1 MPISRP
7 ARRICVV
14 ATTSL
19 AVLLGTA
26 VPAAA
31 HVTVGCDD
39 AAPGGFGQLAFRVP
53 TERDTATTK
62 VQVEFPAGQPLAF
75 TAVRPHPG
83 WTYQVARRPLATPI
97 VDDDG
102 AQVTETVGSIE
113 WTAAGADTGIK
124 PGEYDEFLVDVGPL
138 PKAGTMV
145 FKAVQTYADGQVVR
159 WIDAA
164 AAGGPEPEHPAPV
177 LAVGSEA
184 ATTAHATATGET
196 GSSPAVWWA
205 FALSAAALVLS
216 AGSVALSIRRRTKT
230 GG

>member
-1 MPISRP
+1 MTISRP

-14 ATTSL
+14 ATAGL

-26 VPAAA
+26 VPASA

-39 AAPGGFGQLAFRVP
+39 AAPGGFSQLAFRVP

-62 VQVEFPAGQPLAF
+62 VQVEFPAEQPLAF

-83 WTYQVARRPLATPI
+83 WVYQIARRPLATPI

-102 AQVTETVGSIE
+102 AQVTEAVGSIE
-113 WTAAGADTGIK
+113 WTASGTDAGIK

-159 WIDAA
+159 WIDTS

-177 LAVGSEA
+177 LAVGSG
-184 ATTAHATATGET
+184 ATTTVHATAASEPS
-196 GSSPAVWWA
+196 SSPGFWWA
-205 FALSAAALVLS
+205 IALSGAALVLS
-216 AGSVALSIRRRTKT
+216 AGSLALSLRRRAKA
-230 GG
+230 G